1 MVNYTSTYLD
11 QSNRALTPQGM
22 PVISTELDSV
32 RAYGWEVEFSLPPGF
47 RLGGKDANSTLR
59 SMTLGAKT
67 VSEFGF
73 NLQDIEVN
81 RMNDK
86 AYYPGKV
93 TNDEVTITFDNLLTA
108 GGEKFNTEGQLLM
121 EYLNMVYS
129 QTLGRSVTTD
139 YKQRLRIKEFD
150 TAGSVR
156 AIYELI
162 GAYPKAYKKAEKN
175 YATNNEFDSVQVTFR
190 FDFLR
195 VLKGNASTLG
205 STVGAAINALFGI

>member
-11 QSNRALTPQGM
+11 QSNRPLTPQGM

-47 RLGGKDANSTLR
+47 RLGGKDKNSTLR

-73 NLQDIEVN
+73 NFQDIEVN

-93 TNDEVTITFDNLLTA
+93 TNDEVTITFDNLLKA
-108 GGEKFNTEGQLLM
+108 GGDEFNTEGRLLV
-121 EYLNMVYS
+121 EYLGTVYS
-129 QTLGRSVTTD
+129 QEFGRALTTN

-150 TAGSVR
+150 TAGNVR
-156 AIYELI
+156 CIYELI

-195 VLKGNASTLG
+195 VLKGNASSVG
-205 STVGAAINALFGI
+205 GAVGAAINNLFGI